1 SMPQALKS
9 SLAILNALTKGNTA
23 YLDPGSGSFI
33 LQLLIA
39 GLVGAGF
46 LLRGY
51 WGKLTSFFRG
61 SSAQEKDNDDA
72 SDVG

>member
-1 SMPQALKS
+1 MRVA
-9 SLAILNALTKGNTA
+9 SLALFRSGIGRESA

-33 LQLLIA
+33 IHLIIA

-51 WGKLTSFFRG
+51 WSKITTFFRG
-61 SSAQEKDNDDA
+61 GNAETEDDDDEYDDDLDNA
-72 SDVG
+72 

>member
-1 SMPQALKS
+1 MSPLTSMIPLLF
-9 SLAILNALTKGNTA
+9 SLLQKNQA

-33 LQLLIA
+33 LQLIIA

-51 WGKLTSFFRG
+51 WSKITSFFRG
-61 SSAQEKDNDDA
+61 SSMEKEEEDGED
-72 SDVG
+72 SDEA